1 MLTDMK
7 RQMMQSDLHMREEH
21 SGQVQIIGK
30 KIIGIRLTANVD
42 KEILKGYFSQNKK
55 ENSLCVLLG
64 RTQGDDPAVIKLV
77 DKAYIFP
84 LSHKFI

>member
-30 KIIGIRLTANVD
+30 KIIGISLTANVD
-42 KEILKGYFSQNKK
+42 EEILKGYFSQNKK

-64 RTQGDDPAVIKLV
+64 RTQADDPAVIKLV